1 MSSSFGTARHRP
13 SPWQLDVRVAWI
25 NILPKE
31 YYSALCML
39 DETYDCDEK
48 GIVPGLGDDN
58 HYELGRIGKHDVVMN
73 CPTGSMGCFNAHEIA
88 NKMRG
93 TFINIRVAL
102 LVGIG
107 GGAPNLAKGIDVRL
121 GDVVVS
127 NRIIPYRS
135 GKMTDRGLEPTG
147 ATIEPESNLLAAA
160 TSFQGA
166 LRFQDASLHDMVCQA
181 ASKLKSSDLYIRP
194 PDDRLFLSG
203 YSHSQQCQCAS
214 PQLQDSSTV
223 VARKARSEDS
233 LIHMHIGAVG
243 SADQVLKNAR
253 ERDDL
258 SKAYE
263 IVCFEMEAAVV
274 MRGTCITVRGIC
286 DYCDGHKNDAWHDY
300 AALSAAVCA
309 RELLKRTSP
318 KSIKSTRRDLSAD
331 DCSNLVHGTI
341 QHMRDKLK
349 HVLPEEEI
357 DALNQTL
364 AIISSRS
371 SLIEE
376 FAREE
381 SGCLQADSAAVGDE
395 QQVKKTQDVMKR
407 LDQLKGEL
415 TKFIQEIRLE
425 VDCKAA
431 AASAVT
437 RQEWEE
443 LKTKVDDTAR
453 EVEQMKTTTRALDD
467 SARLLDGM
475 GRLTRRNELNVAA
488 ERVSGLNQVASVL
501 TGFGFTTSFGR
512 TKKIA
517 EEPSHQQP
525 RAGKS
530 TSYPQ
535 QPQIQ
540 QRRPLP
546 PPDSFP
552 PPPQRKSASTT
563 NGERQTRNPL
573 QPRLNSY
580 PNKRAFHPCQ
590 PPPLPPRT
598 VSASSAPPDLPPR
611 SSNSCQHERLP
622 VPSQPETGKP
632 AGKVIRASPTPPTP
646 SEKPARLKSGTKL
659 PRQQVPS
666 ETTCVLELH
675 GDVQN
680 QNVSVKNLTRLL
692 EQSGVM
698 TVDRDRAQPSSTSQR
713 STSYEAKKERTE

>member
-1 MSSSFGTARHRP
+1 MSSFGTARHRP

-25 NILPKE
+25 SILPKE

-39 DETYDCDEK
+39 DETYDYNEK
-48 GIVPGLGDDN
+48 GIVPGLDDDN
-58 HYELGRIGKHDVVMN
+58 RYELGRIGKHDVVMN
-73 CPTGSMGCFNAHEIA
+73 CPTGSMGYFNAHEIA

-127 NRIIPYRS
+127 NRIVPYRS

-166 LRFQDASLHDMVCQA
+166 LRFQDASLHDLVCQA
-181 ASKLKSSDLYIRP
+181 ASKPKSADLYIRP

-203 YSHSQQCQCAS
+203 YYHGQQCQCAS
-214 PQLQDSSTV
+214 PQLQDLSTV
-223 VARKARSEDS
+223 VARKARPEDS

-253 ERDDL
+253 ERDAL
-258 SKAYE
+258 SKAHE

-318 KSIKSTRRDLSAD
+318 NSIKSTKRELSAD

-371 SLIEE
+371 SLLEE

-381 SGCLQADSAAVGDE
+381 SDCLQANSAAVKDK

-407 LDQLKGEL
+407 LDQLNGEL
-415 TKFIQEIRLE
+415 TNFIQEIRQE

-453 EVEQMKTTTRALDD
+453 EVEEMKTPTRVLDD
-467 SARLLDGM
+467 TAIVLDGF
-475 GRLTRRNELNVAA
+475 GRVTQSNKFNVTS
-488 ERVSGLNQVASVL
+488 ERIRGLNEATSVVTRYGL
-501 TGFGFTTSFGR
+501 KLPFGR
-512 TKKIA
+512 TKEIA
-517 EEPSHQQP
+517 EKPSHQQP
-525 RAGKS
+525 HAA
-530 TSYPQ
+530 TSRPYPQ
-535 QPQIQ
+535 PKIQ

-563 NGERQTRNPL
+563 NAGRHTRTPM

-580 PNKRAFHPCQ
+580 SNKRAFPQCQ

-598 VSASSAPPDLPPR
+598 ASGSSAPPDLPPR
-611 SSNSCQHERLP
+611 SCNSCQHERPP
-622 VPSQPETGKP
+622 VPSQPDTDKH
-632 AGKVIRASPTPPTP
+632 AGKLIRASPTPPTP
-646 SEKPARLKSGTKL
+646 SEKPAHLKSGTKL
-659 PRQQVPS
+659 PREQVPS
-666 ETTCVLELH
+666 ETTCVLEL
-675 GDVQN
+675 GSDVQN
-680 QNVSVKNLTRLL
+680 QNLSVKNLARLL
-692 EQSGVM
+692 EQSGV
-698 TVDRDRAQPSSTSQR
+698 TEDRGRAQPSSTSQT
-713 STSYEAKKERTE
+713 STSYEAKTKRTE